1 MQIELHQLELRHSAL
16 RAAAPARQRKL
27 LAQLCEVGQQV
38 PVVVVAAA
46 TTGRYVLIDG
56 YVRVAVL
63 RKLGHDTVEATV
75 WSMGEAEALIARFHL
90 EGRARSMLEDAWLL
104 EHLSKDEGLSLDE
117 LARRL
122 CRTKSWVSRRLGLR
136 KVLTAEMR
144 AKVASGQ
151 IPPQAAMKYLLPLAR
166 ANGEHARQLVAAL
179 GRHRLSVRQ
188 LGRLYAAYRA
198 ADGVGRARLC
208 SSPLLFLQMD
218 AQAEHAAQAQATGV
232 ERLVSDL
239 GAIAGLCGRARRRA
253 CAEIS
258 IEEYALARE
267 RIGAAQVAARGAL
280 AMLDQEIAAR
290 LEHDRP
296 GAAQGDLHSEGQGPG
311 DPRDRASTGAVAEH
325 GPADPAE
332 WAGGGAGKDERGPD
346 GAARGAGA
354 RAL

>member
-1 MQIELHQLELRHSAL
+1 MQIELHQLELRYSAL
-16 RAAAPARQRKL
+16 RAAAPVRQRKL

-56 YVRVAVL
+56 YARVAVL

-75 WSMGEAEALIARFHL
+75 WSMAEAEALIARFHL
-90 EGRARSMLEDAWLL
+90 EGRARSTLEDAWLL
-104 EHLSKDEGLSLDE
+104 EHLSEDEGLSLDE

-179 GRHRLSVRQ
+179 GGHRLSVRQ
-188 LGRLYAAYRA
+188 MGRLYAAYRA
-198 ADGVGRARLC
+198 ADGVGRERLC
-208 SSPLLFLQMD
+208 STPLLFLQMD
-218 AQAEHAAQAQATGV
+218 AQTERAAQGQATGV
-232 ERLVSDL
+232 ERLVTDL
-239 GAIAGLCGRARRRA
+239 GGIAGLCERARRRA

-267 RIGAAQVAARGAL
+267 RLGAAQAAARGSF
-280 AMLDQEIAAR
+280 AMLEQEIALR
-290 LEHDRP
+290 LDHDRP
-296 GAAQGDLHSEGQGPG
+296 GAAHSDLRLERQGPG
-311 DPRDRASTGAVAEH
+311 DTRDRSGTGTLAEH
-325 GPADPAE
+325 GPADSAE
-332 WAGGGAGKDERGPD
+332 RPSGGATEDERRPD
-346 GAARGAGA
+346 GAARGSGA
-354 RAL
+354 